1 MFLFI
6 IGFVCGIVIG
16 QELDNIPKLKPK
28 LLATYANFFPVAAA
42 TETTQE
48 KKGT

>member
-6 IGFVCGIVIG
+6 LGIICGIVIG

-28 LLATYANFFPVAAA
+28 LLATYSNFFPGKTAA
-42 TETTQE
+42 ETKQE